1 MWGEP
6 KRTEK
11 QKTRRKLEKTKLK
24 KEKLNSETE
33 GRSQRKRQL
42 LPQSLK
48 NKTKPTLKVAAVQH
62 PGTLAAFRP
71 QGRRK
76 PKDGLREAA
85 AEPPLPQS
93 LQILSTARAASS
105 PASSP
110 SPPRPVRTRAQ
121 RREGEQREGPMWP
134 RDSPPRCQEAKRE
147 DPRSLLAGNND
158 LPFVEGKPFESGRS

>member
-93 LQILSTARAASS
+93 LQILSTARVTGELSL
-105 PASSP
+105 
-110 SPPRPVRTRAQ
+110 SPPSRPHTRPAKG
-121 RREGEQREGPMWP
+121 RRAEGRPHVAP
-134 RDSPPRCQEAKRE
+134 RLPTPV
-147 DPRSLLAGNND
+147 PRSEARGSSQPPGRKQRP
-158 LPFVEGKPFESGRS
+158 PFR